1 VLASEGSWA
10 PACASEQS
18 AARPGRHRRHGPT
31 NIDLF
36 RASTAWQAV
45 IPFTRLSSGTHTITV
60 KPLGTKIASSS
71 SSDVVFDA
79 FVALT

>member
-1 VLASEGSWA
+1 MTGTFADPVAAEASPARRRKQVLDRGG
-10 PACASEQS
+10 P
-18 AARPGRHRRHGPT
+18 RRG
-31 NIDLF
+31 DLF

-45 IPFTRLSSGTHTITV
+45 IPFTRLFSGTHTITV
-60 KPLGTKIASSS
+60 KPLGTKNASSS